1 MLYFRHD
8 KKTTKLI
15 IQRLLFSA
23 TNIVIII
30 NMGLFSSPS
39 EFSGG
44 VGDGLK
50 SFFGG
55 VADIGRE
62 VFDTA
67 KSVVKAPG
75 ELLKKVVDRGADVVE
90 KVTGD
95 VKETV
100 VGASKE
106 IGGAV
111 TNLGQ
116 SFAWPIA
123 IVAGGL
129 GAVYLLKNK

>member
-23 TNIVIII
+23 TNIVII

-39 EFSGG
+39 EFFGG
-44 VGDGLK
+44 VGDGFK
-50 SFFGG
+50 SLFGG
-55 VADIGRE
+55 ISDIGRE
-62 VFDTA
+62 IFDTA

-75 ELLKKVVDRGADVVE
+75 EILKKVVDRGADVVE